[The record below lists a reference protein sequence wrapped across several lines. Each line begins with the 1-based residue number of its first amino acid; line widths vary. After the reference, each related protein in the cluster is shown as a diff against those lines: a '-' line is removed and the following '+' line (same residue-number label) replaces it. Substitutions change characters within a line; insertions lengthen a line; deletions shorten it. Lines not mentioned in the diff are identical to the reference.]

1 MADDIPSQLELSKY
15 NMSLTV
21 GWITFADTKAT
32 FLLTIALVGLGTS
45 LTSIPDATAVCK
57 HCFETDCNL
66 FAYAIIAVH
75 TAFYGVLLYGIWSL
89 ANIIKPRLIPKSE
102 RHSWFFFQSM
112 AQLSPEDFQ
121 SFNDTLDSDAKLAQL
136 NDQIYNNSV
145 VARQKYADVARSV
158 WLLIIAAGL
167 GILAVVPILITK
179 VIIAVPK
186 A

>member
-15 NMSLTV
+15 NMSLIV
-21 GWITFADTKAT
+21 GWITFADSKAT
-32 FLLTIALVGLGTS
+32 FLLTIALVGLGAS

-57 HCFETDCNL
+57 HYFEADCNL
-66 FAYAIIAVH
+66 LAYAIVAIHA
-75 TAFYGVLLYGIWSL
+75 AFYGVLLYTIWSL
-89 ANIIKPRLIPKSE
+89 VNIVKPRLAPKSE

-112 AQLSPEDFQ
+112 AQLSPDDFQ
-121 SFNDTLDSDAKLAQL
+121 RFNDTLDPDAKLAQL

-145 VARQKYADVARSV
+145 VARQKYVDVARSV
-158 WLLIIAAGL
+158 WLLIIAACL
-167 GILAVVPILITK
+167 GILAVVPILIAK